1 MQKYKMFVI
10 ENNMTCS
17 TNFNQ
22 RTATI
27 LYDDEDDDTNT
38 NTNKTMYIQSHS
50 PQERTGQRPQ
60 TPEPEEKN

>member
-1 MQKYKMFVI
+1 MFVT

-27 LYDDEDDDTNT
+27 LYDDDDDTNT
-38 NTNKTMYIQSHS
+38 NTNETMYIQSHS
-50 PQERTGQRPQ
+50 PQEQTGQRPQ
-60 TPEPEEKN
+60 TPEQEKRIKFSSIR